1 MWRVVRRIE
10 QSRMKQQE
18 KRVKRLVW
26 GRRKV
31 YTVGKNSAQD
41 AFPVLADLDV
51 VREIADTP

>member
-1 MWRVVRRIE
+1 
-10 QSRMKQQE
+10 MKQQE

-31 YTVGKNSAQD
+31 YTVDKNSEQD
-41 AFPVLADLDV
+41 VLSVLADLDV